1 MRCSQCGAET
11 PDSSAFCPKC
21 GAALKQPSAPF
32 APPAAAT
39 ATAAVPEKTLWTGR
53 FSARA
58 ESLHF
63 ILWLVWLG
71 ILATLYLTLLA
82 QQTRPVHLFL
92 LGAALLPGLLLLF
105 RTAIEKLSTRYRL
118 TNQRLFRQRGLL
130 SRRLDELELI
140 RVDDVSV
147 TQDFVQRLLNVGTVT
162 LLTTDSTD
170 PKLTIEGIADPLAL
184 KELIRTQV
192 RARRSRTTFLETL

>member
-21 GAALKQPSAPF
+21 GAALKPPSAPF
-32 APPAAAT
+32 AAPTA
-39 ATAAVPEKTLWTGR
+39 ATAAVPEETLWTGR

-58 ESLHF
+58 EALHF
-63 ILWLVWLG
+63 ILWLVWMG
-71 ILATLYLTLLA
+71 ILAALYWTLPA
-82 QQTRPVHLFL
+82 DKPRPVHLLL
-92 LGAALLPGLLLLF
+92 LGAALLPGLLLLV
-105 RTAIEKLSTRYRL
+105 RTGIEKLSTRYCL

-130 SRRLDELELI
+130 RRRLDELELI
-140 RVDDVSV
+140 RVDDVAV

-162 LLTTDSTD
+162 ILSTDATD
-170 PKLTIEGIADPLAL
+170 PKLAIEGIADPFGL
-184 KELIRTQV
+184 KEKIRAQV